1 MKKETKYYLLT
12 GFLLLVLFAVFTA
25 AVQNFDV
32 RLNEATKTEVGF
44 GALNF
49 WFHKITG
56 VNMLFYHITD
66 WLGLVPI
73 FICFLFGA
81 LGFIQLMKRRSVFK
95 VDCDILLLGVY
106 YIIVIFF
113 YLTFE
118 TIPIN
123 YRPILIE
130 GRLELS
136 YPSSTALLV
145 ISVIP
150 TLVLEAKRRLKN
162 QKVIKIITFS
172 SIVFAVFIVI
182 GRLIS
187 GVHWLTDIIG
197 SLLFSGGL
205 YSALKATMI
214 LCCKDK

>member
-1 MKKETKYYLLT
+1 MKKEIKYYLLT
-12 GFLLLVLFAVFTA
+12 GFLLLVLFAFFTA

-32 RLNEATKTEVGF
+32 QLNEATKTEVGF
-44 GALNF
+44 GTLNF
-49 WFHKITG
+49 WFHEITG

-95 VDCDILLLGVY
+95 VDCDILLLGVD
-106 YIIVIFF
+106 YIIFIFS

-130 GRLELS
+130 GHLELS

-172 SIVFAVFIVI
+172 SVVFAVFIVI

-205 YSALKATMI
+205 YSVLKATMI

>member
-136 YPSSTALLV
+136 LN
-145 ISVIP
+145 I
-150 TLVLEAKRRLKN
+150 
-162 QKVIKIITFS
+162 
-172 SIVFAVFIVI
+172 
-182 GRLIS
+182 
-187 GVHWLTDIIG
+187 
-197 SLLFSGGL
+197 
-205 YSALKATMI
+205 
-214 LCCKDK
+214 

>member
-32 RLNEATKTEVGF
+32 QLNEATKTEVGF
-44 GALNF
+44 GTLNF

-162 QKVIKIITFS
+162 QIVIIIITFS
-172 SIVFAVFIVI
+172 SVVFAVFIVI